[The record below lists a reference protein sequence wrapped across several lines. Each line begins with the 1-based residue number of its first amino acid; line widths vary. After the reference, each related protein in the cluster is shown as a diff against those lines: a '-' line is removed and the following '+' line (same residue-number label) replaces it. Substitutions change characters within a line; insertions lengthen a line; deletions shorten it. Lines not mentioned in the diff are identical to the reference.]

1 MSFYYEKILLL
12 HLEML
17 KFLENNVVLDLIKQI
32 ELNLGTVFEKQ
43 IAKKYWGTFIYCEE
57 EISFFMQELMWGC
70 IIQSCAYKFGT
81 TFLGFKCDLEQLIN

>member
-43 IAKKYWGTFIYCEE
+43 IAKNY
-57 EISFFMQELMWGC
+57 
-70 IIQSCAYKFGT
+70 
-81 TFLGFKCDLEQLIN
+81 